1 MSVTSSFEALLGPGF
16 PVVAAPMAGVSDKA
30 FRLIAGEYGA
40 RLTWTEMIAAP
51 SLLSAK
57 DYTLDLRGENGV
69 VVQLFGSDPEE
80 MAEAAIVAEAAGAA
94 AIDINMG
101 CPVSHVVRWGAGAAL
116 MRDPGLAA
124 RVVAAVERRI
134 RVPVTAKM
142 RRGWDENSP
151 GAVAVARAVADAGAA
166 AVTVHGRY
174 RSQFFSGCADWQV
187 IADVKRAVGIPV
199 IGNGD
204 VRAPEDAAR
213 MFAETG
219 CDAVMIGRGALGNP
233 WIFTACRE
241 YFAGGRV
248 PPPPSPEEK
257 VAAALKHCEMLL
269 AFEGERALC
278 RMRRHVDWYTRG
290 LKAAT
295 RFRESLYR
303 AGSFE
308 AVKGLLH
315 RFYLARSG

>member
-1 MSVTSSFEALLGPGF
+1 MSATSRFEELLGAGS
-16 PVVAAPMAGVSDKA
+16 PVVAAPMSGVSDKA
-30 FRLIAGEYGA
+30 FRVIAREYGA

-51 SLLSAK
+51 SLL
-57 DYTLDLRGENGV
+57 YGNNYPLDLRGENGV
-69 VVQLFGSDPEE
+69 MVQLFGSDPIEI
-80 MAEAAIVAEAAGAA
+80 AEAAIVAEAAGAA

-116 MRDPGLAA
+116 MRAPGLAA
-124 RVVAAVERRI
+124 RIVTAVERRI
-134 RVPVTAKM
+134 KLPVTVKM

-174 RSQFFSGCADWQV
+174 RSQFFSGSADWRV

-204 VRAPEDAAR
+204 VRSPEDAAK
-213 MFAETG
+213 MFEETG
-219 CDAVMIGRGALGNP
+219 CDAVMIGRAALGNP
-233 WIFTACRE
+233 WIFTASRE
-241 YFAGGRV
+241 YFVRGRV
-248 PPPPSPEEK
+248 PPPLSPEEK
-257 VAAALKHCEMLL
+257 VAAALRHCEMLL

-315 RFYLARSG
+315 RFYLARSC